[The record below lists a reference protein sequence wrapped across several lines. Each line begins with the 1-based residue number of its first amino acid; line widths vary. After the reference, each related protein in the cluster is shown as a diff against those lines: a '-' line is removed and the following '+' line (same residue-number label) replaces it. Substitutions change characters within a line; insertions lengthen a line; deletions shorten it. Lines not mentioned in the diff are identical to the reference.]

1 MVLLLYG
8 MFSCF
13 TSVGRNNIEQRRRL
27 AEACRPASEIIAG
40 VAQDANLSANAK
52 IIADLAWPV
61 QIPHSMLVLCQHPRT
76 ASCTQRPGRTEK
88 NAASFGKRHNMSQI
102 EITTSDK
109 RHRYVYP

>member
-8 MFSCF
+8 IFSCF

-52 IIADLAWPV
+52 IIADLVWPV
-61 QIPHSMLVLCQHPRT
+61 QIPHSMLVLCQHPSPRKKISNQEINF
-76 ASCTQRPGRTEK
+76 AFWSRFGWEK
-88 NAASFGKRHNMSQI
+88 NRSRQKC
-102 EITTSDK
+102 
-109 RHRYVYP
+109 

>member
-40 VAQDANLSANAK
+40 VAQIANLSANSK
-52 IIADLAWPV
+52 IIADLVWPGSNSTFHAGAV
-61 QIPHSMLVLCQHPRT
+61 P
-76 ASCTQRPGRTEK
+76 ASQSPEK
-88 NAASFGKRHNMSQI
+88 N
-102 EITTSDK
+102 
-109 RHRYVYP
+109 